1 MVIVLA
7 FYFLL
12 QAADYPFGIFKL
24 ILAQSEGT
32 TIFWNNL
39 YQIRSIY
46 FFKRWKVNITL
57 AKQGS
62 KIYSVRMIKRVLKP
76 QRKKEKQNKTKSK
89 KIYQASL
96 KTTKNKNKAKN
107 NFVLLKF
114 TVPQ

>member
-1 MVIVLA
+1 
-7 FYFLL
+7 
-12 QAADYPFGIFKL
+12 
-24 ILAQSEGT
+24 
-32 TIFWNNL
+32 
-39 YQIRSIY
+39 
-46 FFKRWKVNITL
+46 
-57 AKQGS
+57 
-62 KIYSVRMIKRVLKP
+62 MIKCVLKP